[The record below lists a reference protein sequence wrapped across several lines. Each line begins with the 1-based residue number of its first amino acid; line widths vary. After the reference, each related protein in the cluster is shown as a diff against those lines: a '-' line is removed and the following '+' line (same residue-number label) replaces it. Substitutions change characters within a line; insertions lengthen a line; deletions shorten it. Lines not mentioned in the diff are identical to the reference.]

1 MFSITESDLKFKA
14 PFGMIISGPSS
25 SGKTTFLLKFLREY
39 QTLIDPKPTSIL
51 YCYSEYHDQIRTMQ
65 DGGINIH
72 QGIPDENLLNSLSKP
87 SLLIMDDLMQNISE
101 EFLTSLFTKKSHHK
115 NISVMFLT
123 QDLFQKKCKVARN
136 NSQYIILMRA
146 PNAALQIRNLG
157 VQLFPTQLEY
167 FLDAYKMATSNN
179 YGYLVI
185 DLSAISP
192 PIMRLRTNI
201 FKDSENEELTIFVPK
216 NV

>member
-1 MFSITESDLKFKA
+1 
-14 PFGMIISGPSS
+14 
-25 SGKTTFLLKFLREY
+25 
-39 QTLIDPKPTSIL
+39 
-51 YCYSEYHDQIRTMQ
+51 
-65 DGGINIH
+65 
-72 QGIPDENLLNSLSKP
+72 
-87 SLLIMDDLMQNISE
+87 
-101 EFLTSLFTKKSHHK
+101 
-115 NISVMFLT
+115 
-123 QDLFQKKCKVARN
+123 
-136 NSQYIILMRA
+136 MRA